1 MISCSPLNVSL
12 RQGNRTVT
20 LSRRDLFD
28 VRFQLISDEDA
39 ATDLPQPFDNNESSS
54 DGKKQH
60 RHASALQFLGAPS
73 DLIPHIYEGGLKTW
87 ECSTDLVEYLDS
99 IQDPEG
105 FRSKHILEVSY
116 PLFCRLDC
124 LYWFFTI
131 AWLWNGDS
139 NTLSTLPH
147 FFFSASMQIFSS
159 FRDRDLPSR
168 L

>member
-60 RHASALQFLGAPS
+60 RHASALQFLEAPS

-105 FRSKHILEVSY
+105 FRGKHILEVSY

-124 LYWFFTI
+124 LY
-131 AWLWNGDS
+131 
-139 NTLSTLPH
+139 
-147 FFFSASMQIFSS
+147 
-159 FRDRDLPSR
+159 
-168 L
+168 